1 MKAAYYER
9 KGDARAAGALKAR
22 ISSRFPLDEIAA
34 EAHELVGTA
43 GAGGK
48 VLVDIP

>member
-1 MKAAYYER
+1 MKAAYER
-9 KGDARAAGALKAR
+9 KGAAFAAGALKAR
-22 ISSRFPLDEIAA
+22 ISSRFPLDEIA

-43 GAGGK
+43 GTGGK